1 MKFLRSPLFGA
12 AVGAWLLL
20 VIWGAFAYAPPA
32 IGFLLNTDRILY
44 FHVPCAWTA
53 TLAFLVCAANSI
65 VHLRKGTMESDRRAA
80 IAARLGL
87 LFTLL
92 ATISGSIWAK
102 VMWNS
107 YWNWDPRQ
115 TSIVTLMLIYAA
127 YLALRE
133 SIDEP
138 DRRGRLAAG
147 YALLAVVTVPFLM
160 FVVPRILQSLHPQPV
175 VNAQM
180 KREMHSKMFQVLMAS
195 LAGFTGLFFWIYA
208 LEDRIEAARERLER
222 TLGTD

>member
-1 MKFLRSPLFGA
+1 MKLLRSPLYGA
-12 AVGAWLLL
+12 AIAAWLAAVTVGA
-20 VIWGAFAYAPPA
+20 FFYAPPA

-53 TLAFLVCAANSI
+53 TLAFLVCAIESI
-65 VHLRKGTMESDRRAA
+65 VHLRRGDIASDRRAA

-87 LFTLL
+87 LFTIL
-92 ATISGSIWAK
+92 ATVSGSIWAK

-133 SIDEP
+133 SIDDPE
-138 DRRGRLAAG
+138 RRGRLAAG
-147 YALLAVVTVPFLM
+147 YAILAVVTVPFLM

-180 KREMHSKMFQVLMAS
+180 KREMNSRMFQVLMAS
-195 LAGFTGLFFWIYA
+195 LAGFTGLFFWIWA
-208 LEDRIEAARERLER
+208 LEDRIEELLER
-222 TLGTD
+222 RSTT